1 MKVADLTAFNQHD
14 TYLWHH
20 THTVGLTSQEGEGEA
35 YWDKLEGIAD
45 QSIPTQKTRNYW
57 KLILL
62 NRLPNCK
69 NPSSKKIKYDKDT
82 DTKQATLLGTFN
94 KEALRLHK
102 THHCLDWKHIN

>member
-35 YWDKLEGIAD
+35 YWDKLEGITD

-57 KLILL
+57 QLIPL

-82 DTKQATLLGTFN
+82 DTKQATLLGTL
-94 KEALRLHK
+94 EAYY
-102 THHCLDWKHIN
+102 